1 MKPYAFILLIF
12 LLLPCALKAQDF
24 SRHAESDQIYYVH
37 TEDTTHTDD
46 KEEYKYYIDLR
57 RQPIAAR
64 AVWLGAIV
72 PGLGQIYNGSY
83 WKLPI
88 VYGGLMGCGYA
99 ISLNQTRYESYKQA
113 YRDLYNDAQAGLVN
127 DDPSKSYNAI
137 LPEGYTIDRMRSV
150 SNYTTTLNN
159 WQSTYRRYRDYSI
172 VATILVYALSL
183 VDAYVDASLFDF
195 DISPDL
201 TLNVEPQLYY
211 DLQQQRSAEL
221 KLAIKF

>member
-83 WKLPI
+83 WKLAI
-88 VYGGLMGCGYA
+88 V
-99 ISLNQTRYESYKQA
+99 
-113 YRDLYNDAQAGLVN
+113 
-127 DDPSKSYNAI
+127 
-137 LPEGYTIDRMRSV
+137 
-150 SNYTTTLNN
+150 
-159 WQSTYRRYRDYSI
+159 
-172 VATILVYALSL
+172 
-183 VDAYVDASLFDF
+183 
-195 DISPDL
+195 
-201 TLNVEPQLYY
+201 
-211 DLQQQRSAEL
+211 
-221 KLAIKF
+221 